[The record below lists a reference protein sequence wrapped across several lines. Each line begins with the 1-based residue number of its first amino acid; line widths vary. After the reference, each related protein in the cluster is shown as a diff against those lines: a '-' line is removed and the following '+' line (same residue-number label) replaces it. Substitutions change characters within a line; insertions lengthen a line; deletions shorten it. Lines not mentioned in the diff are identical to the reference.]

1 MSVDTVIAGGTV
13 VTADDMFD
21 ASIAIDGEEI
31 VAVGSQ
37 ESLPDAEK
45 EIDATGNY
53 VMPGLMDAQTHV
65 HDRSSIDTH
74 ETAGMAA
81 AAGGI
86 TTYMDFSWMYVDH
99 QPHKE
104 PQSLMEGIRAKQDKA
119 EGKAVVDYALH
130 GGITDDQESVLDELE
145 EAHEAGVTS
154 FKMFTGGTFPV
165 GYGLI
170 NLVMERLGDLG
181 GVGVFHTEEAD
192 VCDRLLERLKEE
204 KKGGPKY
211 FAESRPDYAEAM
223 AADTVLRS
231 AQAHDAKYFGIHTTS
246 RAAAEVI
253 EGYRDGGS
261 LVRGETCTHYL
272 LYDKSEFD
280 RRGNLV
286 KIAPPLR
293 EADDVEAMYEHLED
307 GTLDLISTDHCSYP
321 REKKEA
327 VENFWESTS
336 GANQLQTSVP
346 VFYDEAVNR
355 RGYSPTFLVE
365 KMSTAIA
372 DTYGMPNKGTLDPGT
387 HADIVVFDPE
397 TTYEID
403 PADNF
408 SKADF
413 SIYERREVTG
423 KVEKTFVRGKQVYDD
438 GEILVDAGYGD
449 FVAREVPNWSDKS
462 DE

>member
-1 MSVDTVIAGGTV
+1 MPVDTLIAGGTV
-13 VTADDMFD
+13 VTADDTFE
-21 ASIAIDGEEI
+21 ASVAVDDDRI
-31 VAVGSQ
+31 VAVGDRD
-37 ESLPDAEK
+37 SLPDARDVV
-45 EIDATGNY
+45 DATGNY

-74 ETAGMAA
+74 ATAGMAA

-99 QPHKE
+99 QPHK
-104 PQSLMEGIRAKQDKA
+104 PSRSLMEGIRAKQEKA

-170 NLVMERLGDLG
+170 NLVMERLADLG

-192 VCDRLLERLKEE
+192 VCDRLAERLKREGKNE
-204 KKGGPKY
+204 PRY

-231 AQAHDAKYFGIHTTS
+231 AQAHGAKYFGIHTTS

-253 EGYRDGGS
+253 ERNRDDGS
-261 LVRGETCTHYL
+261 LVRGETCTHYTV
-272 LYDKSEFD
+272 YDKSEFD

-293 EADDVEAMYEHLED
+293 EADDVEAMYEHLER
-307 GTLDLISTDHCSYP
+307 GTLDLISTDHCSYK
-321 REKKEA
+321 REKKE
-327 VENFWESTS
+327 VENWWDSTS

-346 VFYDEAVNR
+346 VFFDEAVNR
-355 RGYSPTFLVE
+355 RGYSPSFVVD

-387 HADIVVFDPE
+387 DADVVVFDPE
-397 TTYEID
+397 ATHTITAE
-403 PADNF
+403 DNF

-413 SIYERREVTG
+413 SIYEGREVTG
-423 KVEKTFVRGKQVYDD
+423 RVEKTFVRGDLVYDQ
-438 GEILVDAGYGD
+438 GEILVEPGYGN
-449 FVAREVPNWSDKS
+449 FVAREIPNWSDKS
-462 DE
+462 DG